1 MTKAQVKKD
10 DIVSRAV
17 NIIRALTVDATEQAG
32 SGHPGMPM
40 GAAPMGYVLYKRIMR
55 HNPKNPQW
63 PNRDRYIQSAGHGS
77 MLQYSLLH
85 LCGYDL
91 SIDELKNY
99 RQWGSKTPGHPEVHM
114 TPGVETTTGPLG
126 QGLAT
131 AVGFALAEAHLASR
145 YNRPDYPVFDH
156 YTYVIASDGD
166 IMEGVTAEAGSL
178 AGHLGLGKLIV
189 LYDDNLVTLDAEAE
203 VSFSEDVLKRYDAY
217 NWHTQRVSDGNDIE
231 AIDEAI
237 KAAQAVTDKPSI
249 IAVRTIIGYGAPN
262 QNSSAVH
269 GSPLGDEK
277 AIKTRETLGIDWHP
291 FSIPEDI
298 QAHYDDVI
306 TQGEQHEAQWNEM
319 FAQYKKAH
327 PELAAELEMMLAGK
341 FAEGFD
347 EGLPSFEVGKETAT
361 RNASGKVLN
370 ALAKKVPQM
379 LGGSAD
385 LAGSTKTDI
394 DDTAIIQRGSYS
406 GRNIYF
412 GVREHAMAAAANGMV
427 LHGGL
432 RPFVGT
438 FLIFSDYLRPSLRLS
453 ALMEAPVI
461 YVFTHDSIGL
471 GGDGPTHQPIAALM
485 ALRAIP
491 DVVVIRPA
499 DANETVQ
506 AWVEAL
512 KRTDGPTA
520 LALTRQNVPNLEVPA
535 GSVAKGAYVLADSDG
550 APEVILIGTGSEVQ
564 HCLAAKKTL
573 EAAGT
578 PTRVIS
584 MPSMELFEAQSIEY
598 KEQILPH
605 YVKTRVAVEA
615 VATQG
620 WYKYVGLEGAV
631 VGIDHFGASAEGDV
645 VMEKYGFTADNV
657 VKTVKELLSR
667 QH

>member
-1 MTKAQVKKD
+1 MSETQVKK

-40 GAAPMGYVLYKRIMR
+40 GAAAMGYVLYRRVMR

-63 PNRDRYIQSAGHGS
+63 LNRDRYIQSAGHGS

-99 RQWGSKTPGHPEVHM
+99 RQWGSKTPGHPEVHL

-145 YNRPDYPVFDH
+145 YNRPEYPIFDH

-189 LYDDNLVTLDAEAE
+189 LYDDNLVTLDAEAS
-203 VSFSEDVLKRYDAY
+203 VSFSEDVLARYDAY
-217 NWHTQRVSDGNDIE
+217 NWHTQRVKDGNDVE
-231 AIDEAI
+231 AIEQAI

-262 QNSSAVH
+262 QNSHAVH
-269 GSPLGDEK
+269 GSPLGQEK
-277 AIKTRETLGIDWHP
+277 AAAARKALGIDWEP
-291 FSIPEDI
+291 FSVPDDI
-298 QAHYDDVI
+298 QAHYHEVVA
-306 TQGEQHEAQWNEM
+306 QGAAHEAQWHAL
-319 FAQYKKAH
+319 FSRYQAAY
-327 PELAAELEMMLAGK
+327 PDLAAELEPMLAGQLP
-341 FAEGFD
+341 EGFAD
-347 EGLPSFEVGKETAT
+347 DLPTFEVGKATAT

-370 ALAKKVPQM
+370 ALAKRVPQM

-412 GVREHAMAAAANGMV
+412 GVREHAMAAAANGMA

-491 DVVVIRPA
+491 NVVVIRPA
-499 DANETVQ
+499 DANETAQ

-512 KRTDGPTA
+512 KRHEGPTV
-520 LALTRQNVPNLEVPA
+520 LALTRQDVPHLEVPA
-535 GSVAKGAYVLADSDG
+535 DSVAKGAYIIADSDG
-550 APEVILIGTGSEVQ
+550 PPEVILIGTGSEVQ
-564 HCLAAKKTL
+564 HCLTAKKTL

-584 MPSMELFEAQSIEY
+584 MPSMELFEAQSLDY
-598 KEQILPH
+598 KEHLLPH
-605 YVKTRVAVEA
+605 YVKTRVAIEA
-615 VATQG
+615 GATQG

-631 VGIDHFGASAEGDV
+631 IGIDHFGASADGALL
-645 VMEKYGFTADNV
+645 MEKYGFTADNI
-657 VKTVKELLSR
+657 VKTVKERLSR
-667 QH
+667 LH

>member
-63 PNRDRYIQSAGHGS
+63 PNRDRYVQSAGHGS

-347 EGLPSFEVGKETAT
+347 EDLPTFEVGKETAT

-584 MPSMELFEAQSIEY
+584 MPSMELFEAQSIDY

-615 VATQG
+615 GATQG